1 MSDIL
6 SQTFQTNAA
15 IIDASKRPP
24 APWVQTY
31 IAAQLGECLMM
42 HTGGTG
48 YTLCMMQAIDPDRV
62 HGIAMTAS
70 AKHGLQNVW
79 DDPKGARED
88 MGVLKTYFKNARS
101 RLDFCYPKDA
111 QHSIAGSIAETGLA
125 FIDAMQDAPD
135 IKPGKRSQYL
145 SNGYRA
151 NPFVALDT
159 AAALTYHASRLME
172 RAGIP
177 PIEPFSCAEDYVTRI
192 HANGYRTML
201 PHDADHRE
209 KLADSLADLR
219 GLHASFSALTAN
231 PQAARIFK
239 DFAHIGTLVGV
250 TKFFT
255 GNYAVPMATTTPVT
269 APSKAPENTAA
280 VLAFRPRS

>member
-15 IIDASKRPP
+15 IIDATKRPP
-24 APWVQTY
+24 SPWIQTY
-31 IAAQLGECLMM
+31 MAAKLAECIVL
-42 HTGGTG
+42 GTG
-48 YTLCMMQAIDPDRV
+48 KTGDALCARQAIDPERV
-62 HGIAMTAS
+62 EGIAMTAS
-70 AKHGLQNVW
+70 ARHTLKKTW

-88 MGVLKTYFKNARS
+88 MGVLKTYFENARS
-101 RLDFCYPKDA
+101 SLDFCYPKDA
-111 QHSIAGSIAETGLA
+111 QHSIAGSVAETGLA
-125 FIDAMQDAPD
+125 FIASMQDAPD

-151 NPFVALDT
+151 NPFIALDT

-192 HANGYRTML
+192 HANGYRTMS

-209 KLADSLADLR
+209 KLADSLAGLR
-219 GLHASFSALTAN
+219 GLNASFSALTAN

-239 DFAHIGTLVGV
+239 AFAHIGTLVGV

-255 GNYAVPMATTTPVT
+255 GNYAVPVATTTQAS

-280 VLAFRPRS
+280 VLTFRPRS